1 MQMINTFWQE
11 LQESWEQIKEFYKK
25 TKVLRWFG
33 ACLMFVLYGIRFVQ
47 GEYFVDSEL
56 MLTAP
61 EELLQS
67 WYGHRRFALIFTRK
81 LFGMLRL
88 MPFMENALLLLMFFL
103 AGFTALFAIWYWN
116 GRNEKL
122 HAGYGLFLLLFFSA
136 PCFVEQFNFTLQ
148 AFEIALIMAVCIG
161 AAFCMGKWLYERK
174 SVLWC
179 IIGFGMM
186 VWSFDTYQS
195 FLAFYIGIV
204 LISYICEYSSGMNP
218 CGWREGILH
227 VMFFVA
233 GYVVSQLLAIWICQ
247 IKGGNSGYVNGMM
260 RWGVESVQECLE
272 GIRVDY
278 NRIYR
283 GEWPTFFKSKAFL
296 SSAAAAFVISF
307 WRLRKKKSVICFGIA
322 WFFLVLSPILTT
334 LLTAMPQPV
343 RSQFAFPAVF
353 SFTVF
358 FLYSEI
364 RMFCFKD
371 NWKQVRRLTGAV
383 VLVLGIVIGWKQSV
397 TVGQL
402 WETAHEVS
410 LGDRALAQRIYDR
423 ICIAA
428 DMEHMED
435 CRVVFV
441 GSRAAEVPKNVVRGD
456 VIGYSFFQWDASS
469 PSALNY
475 RVYGY
480 YRSLGLPMHFPEE
493 GEIQGLYEEAA
504 EAAKE
509 RTSWPT
515 ADSVFKLR
523 DGVVVVKLSDPE

>member
-1 MQMINTFWQE
+1 MFIIYFILASIITTICNYFIEVGIITENISMIINNIFSFLKHLSKFFIIMAMVAIGLNTN
-11 LQESWEQIKEFYKK
+11 IKK
-25 TKVLRWFG
+25 
-33 ACLMFVLYGIRFVQ
+33 
-47 GEYFVDSEL
+47 
-56 MLTAP
+56 
-61 EELLQS
+61 
-67 WYGHRRFALIFTRK
+67 LIFSGAKPLT
-81 LFGMLRL
+81 L
-88 MPFMENALLLLMFFL
+88 
-103 AGFTALFAIWYWN
+103 GFCCW
-116 GRNEKL
+116 
-122 HAGYGLFLLLFFSA
+122 
-136 PCFVEQFNFTLQ
+136 
-148 AFEIALIMAVCIG
+148 
-161 AAFCMGKWLYERK
+161 
-174 SVLWC
+174 
-179 IIGFGMM
+179 
-186 VWSFDTYQS
+186 
-195 FLAFYIGIV
+195 
-204 LISYICEYSSGMNP
+204 
-218 CGWREGILH
+218 
-227 VMFFVA
+227 
-233 GYVVSQLLAIWICQ
+233 LAISLVSIGLQ
-247 IKGGNSGYVNGMM
+247 KI
-260 RWGVESVQECLE
+260 L
-272 GIRVDY
+272 
-278 NRIYR
+278 
-283 GEWPTFFKSKAFL
+283 
-296 SSAAAAFVISF
+296 
-307 WRLRKKKSVICFGIA
+307 GIA

-343 RSQFAFPAVF
+343 RSQFTFPAVF
-353 SFTVF
+353 SFAVF

-364 RMFCFKD
+364 RTFCFKD

-504 EAAKE
+504 EAAKDH
-509 RTSWPT
+509 TSWPT

-523 DGVVVVKLSDPE
+523 DGVVIVKLSDPE

>member
-1 MQMINTFWQE
+1 
-11 LQESWEQIKEFYKK
+11 
-25 TKVLRWFG
+25 
-33 ACLMFVLYGIRFVQ
+33 
-47 GEYFVDSEL
+47 
-56 MLTAP
+56 
-61 EELLQS
+61 
-67 WYGHRRFALIFTRK
+67 
-81 LFGMLRL
+81 
-88 MPFMENALLLLMFFL
+88 
-103 AGFTALFAIWYWN
+103 
-116 GRNEKL
+116 
-122 HAGYGLFLLLFFSA
+122 
-136 PCFVEQFNFTLQ
+136 
-148 AFEIALIMAVCIG
+148 
-161 AAFCMGKWLYERK
+161 
-174 SVLWC
+174 
-179 IIGFGMM
+179 MM

-343 RSQFAFPAVF
+343 RSQFTFPAVF
-353 SFTVF
+353 SFAVF

-364 RMFCFKD
+364 RMFRLQS

-383 VLVLGIVIGWKQSV
+383 VLVLGIV
-397 TVGQL
+397 VGM
-402 WETAHEVS
+402 ETECDRRPA
-410 LGDRALAQRIYDR
+410 LGDR
-423 ICIAA
+423 
-428 DMEHMED
+428 
-435 CRVVFV
+435 
-441 GSRAAEVPKNVVRGD
+441 P
-456 VIGYSFFQWDASS
+456 
-469 PSALNY
+469 
-475 RVYGY
+475 
-480 YRSLGLPMHFPEE
+480 
-493 GEIQGLYEEAA
+493 
-504 EAAKE
+504 
-509 RTSWPT
+509 
-515 ADSVFKLR
+515 
-523 DGVVVVKLSDPE
+523 